1 MKKVSRPES
10 NLTKNI
16 AASQLPSRYCI
27 KNTIQESKGDSTH
40 SHMKHSFRHLPRA
53 TTLTLEKQSHFFFAI
68 LFSLVVFASVSA
80 KAGGITFLKDGQ
92 WDLALAKAKIQNK
105 PIFLY
110 GHTSWCGYCR
120 AMEKDVLST
129 AAVAKVLNSTFISI
143 SLDMDKGDGLK
154 LKKLYNTTAYPVML
168 YFNPKGELVHK
179 SIGATDVGG
188 LIRAVNDALDPG
200 KQFYT
205 LKKKAIAG
213 TLDPVS
219 LNNWAD
225 YAERL
230 GEPRTSEIITSY
242 LAKEPS
248 LLKKEGLVELLLM
261 QKGLPTEAHLAELH
275 EYLGK
280 AGQLPK
286 EDIDFMYDQL
296 LEKIVLMAYSKNYNP
311 KSNSLNFDG
320 YKAFVARYRP
330 DVAEIETQKQSI
342 KYYYDRLNYKQA
354 QLELAACFLGGKIKP
369 GVKDVYFLMKEYAL
383 MLKMSDVL
391 NEYIHKVNT
400 YTVQLKEKD
409 MNAYK
414 LMALLYL
421 YNELGDQKMKQQ
433 LSLRILTD
441 KNASADLKDEVNW
454 IGN

>member
-1 MKKVSRPES
+1 MKNSYRYLPQVIVSVVRRTFS
-10 NLTKNI
+10 L
-16 AASQLPSRYCI
+16 
-27 KNTIQESKGDSTH
+27 
-40 SHMKHSFRHLPRA
+40 
-53 TTLTLEKQSHFFFAI
+53 FFI
-68 LFSLVVFASVSA
+68 LFSLIAFAPVSA
-80 KAGGITFLKDGQ
+80 KAAGITFLKDGQ

-120 AMEKDVLST
+120 GMEKDVLST
-129 AAVAKVLNSTFISI
+129 VAAAKVFNSTFISI
-143 SLDMDKGDGLK
+143 SLDMDKGEGLK

-179 SIGATDVGG
+179 SIGATDIGG
-188 LIRAVNDALDPG
+188 LIRTVNDALDPG

-219 LNNWAD
+219 INNWAD
-225 YAERL
+225 YAENL

-248 LLKKEGLVELLLM
+248 ILKKKGLVELLLM

-280 AGQLPK
+280 AAQLPK

-296 LEKIVLMAYSKNYNP
+296 LEKIVLIAYSKNYNA

-354 QLELAACFLGGKIKP
+354 QFELAACFSGGKIKP

-383 MLKMSDVL
+383 LLKMSNVL

-400 YTVQLKEKD
+400 YTVLPKEKD
-409 MNAYK
+409 LNAYK
-414 LMALLYL
+414 LMALFYL

-433 LSLRILTD
+433 LSLQILKD
-441 KNASADLKDEVNW
+441 KAASEDLKDEVKW
-454 IGN
+454 MGN